1 MLDKASEIPQNQP
14 AMERGLLDL
23 SVALSTRNITAGK
36 QFAIFVLV
44 KNPFDKPVWV
54 RQVHVSLPSE
64 LILAGTESIKRQK
77 RNEKNEDTKQQERNE
92 KDDNK
97 NNSQGEKDEQIGRL
111 ATKLEDLSLKFSK
124 IPENINNKELLDGH
138 SKKFLNSVEATI
150 QQIQFELQDLT
161 KGRQANIQI
170 GNSSSIG
177 DLKINSN
184 QLGDQAN
191 IRIGDGSSIGDLKII
206 SNQPNMSIGEGVS
219 IGDVEIYNQKSP
231 SLNVQGGK
239 VDLESSLPNNVAL
252 QPGSTVVY
260 TAILYVERS
269 LVFTPS
275 QYRLQ
280 FNVNYSFHRKPKP
293 ISNEQNETGEEGIFT
308 NTVAYE
314 LSIRP
319 SVSSVIIGA
328 GIGGFTGAIARFLQI
343 TPTEKWQIF
352 STTDLV
358 TFLITIVVTVI
369 LSGIAVVFMVRKSD
383 AQSFVSVED
392 FWGGLLIGFLVGY
405 TGTSF
410 FEQLTGVTNPTPS
423 VPNPKFSSS
432 PKA

>member
-1 MLDKASEIPQNQP
+1 MTDTGSQIPQDQP

-23 SVALSTRNITAGK
+23 SVAMSTRNITAGK

-64 LILAGTESIKRQK
+64 LKLAGSEEKRRQK
-77 RNEKNEDTKQQERNE
+77 DNE
-92 KDDNK
+92 KDDRK
-97 NNSQGEKDEQIGRL
+97 NDFQREKDAQIVRL
-111 ATKLEDLSLKFSK
+111 ETKLDALNAELSK
-124 IPENINNKELLDGH
+124 ILTSLENKGTLEE
-138 SKKFLNSVEATI
+138 STKSFLNTI
-150 QQIQFELQDLT
+150 KTKITQIQNELENLT
-161 KGRQANIQI
+161 RGNQANIHI
-170 GNSSSIG
+170 A
-177 DLKINSN
+177 DDSN
-184 QLGDQAN
+184 VSYFKVLSKKAN
-191 IRIGDGSSIGDLKII
+191 IHVSNDAKIAYFEIREPTFAEI
-206 SNQPNMSIGEGVS
+206 SAQAR
-219 IGDVEIYNQKSP
+219 
-231 SLNVQGGK
+231 K
-239 VDLESSLPNNVAL
+239 VDLESSLPRNVAL

-269 LVFTPS
+269 LVFAPS

-280 FNVNYSFHRKPKP
+280 FNVNYSFHPTP
-293 ISNEQNETGEEGIFT
+293 VSSPSEQYEKGEEGIFT

-328 GIGGFTGAIARFLQI
+328 GIGGFTGAIARLLQI

-352 STTDLV
+352 SSTDFV

-369 LSGIAVVFMVRKSD
+369 LSGIAVVFMVRKSE

-410 FEQLTGVTNPTPS
+410 FEQLTGVTNPS
-423 VPNPKFSSS
+423 INVPS
-432 PKA
+432 PKISPRP

>member
-1 MLDKASEIPQNQP
+1 MTDTGSQIPQDQP

-64 LILAGTESIKRQK
+64 LKLAGTEDIKRQK
-77 RNEKNEDTKQQERNE
+77 RNEKTEDIKRQKRNE

-97 NNSQGEKDEQIGRL
+97 NNFQGEKDEQIVRL
-111 ATKLEDLSLKFSK
+111 ETKLEVLNLEFGK
-124 IPENINNKELLDGH
+124 ILDNINNKESLDVNT
-138 SKKFLNSVEATI
+138 KNFLNSVETKV
-150 QQIQFELQDLT
+150 QQIQLELKNLT
-161 KGRQANIQI
+161 GGRQANIHI
-170 GNSSSIG
+170 GDGSSIG
-177 DLKINSN
+177 DLKVNSN

-191 IRIGDGSSIGDLKII
+191 IHIGDGSSIGDLKVN
-206 SNQPNMSIGEGVS
+206 SSQPNMNIGDGVS
-219 IGDVEIYNQKSP
+219 IGSVEIYNPNSFLN
-231 SLNVQGGK
+231 LNVQGGK

-280 FNVNYSFHRKPKP
+280 FNVNYSFHRKLKP

-328 GIGGFTGAIARFLQI
+328 GIGGFTGAIARLLQI

-352 STTDLV
+352 SSTDIV

-369 LSGIAVVFMVRKSD
+369 LSGIAVVFMVRKSE

-410 FEQLTGVTNPTPS
+410 FEQLTGITNPTLN
-423 VPNPKFSSS
+423 VPS
-432 PKA
+432 PKMPPRP